1 MDYSSSY
8 VKARGL
14 ADEIRAEATASKAS
28 GLAARKRSNVDI
40 GGIDPSLFGVLSI
53 EDMYS
58 DIGDYTT
65 LAKFEAE
72 ETPPVE
78 DLMERPLESVVE
90 DQGLVR
96 PITPLKGLG
105 GGALEGDLEFED
117 AVAKLQERFPG
128 LKERELYRIIE
139 GESAFDP
146 TVVNEYNMAGLFQIS
161 PESAKRL
168 GVTTGQIAAMSPSEQ
183 VDLYGDYL
191 DMWDYDK
198 DMSLAVLQAAPAHR
212 SKPDDFVVYKKG
224 TKAWKANAPWRP
236 EGGGDITIGSIKRY
250 YE

>member
-1 MDYSSSY
+1 MDYTAGY
-8 VKARGL
+8 TKARGL
-14 ADEIRAEATASKAS
+14 ADEIRDQAEVSKAS
-28 GLAARKRSNVDI
+28 GLASRRRPDSGEI
-40 GGIDPSLFGVLSI
+40 GEMIEPMSYGVLSV
-53 EDMYS
+53 DSLFS
-58 DIGDYTT
+58 DIGDYLDTVESESS
-65 LAKFEAE
+65 LAPE
-72 ETPPVE
+72 ESLRPVE
-78 DLMERPLESVVE
+78 GVVE
-90 DQGLVR
+90 DQDLVR

-117 AVAKLQERFPG
+117 AVARLQERFPG
-128 LKERELYRIIE
+128 LNERELYRIIE

-146 TVVNEYNMAGLFQIS
+146 TVVNKYNMAGLFQIS

-168 GVTTGQIAAMSPSEQ
+168 GVTTEQIAAMSPSEQ

-198 DMSLAVLQAAPAHR
+198 NMSLAVLQAAPAHR

-224 TKAWKANAPWRP
+224 TKAWEANAPWRP
-236 EGGGDITIGSIKRY
+236 EGGGDITVGSIKRY

>member
-1 MDYSSSY
+1 MDYTAGY
-8 VKARGL
+8 TKARSL
-14 ADEIRAEATASKAS
+14 ADEIRDQAEVSKAS
-28 GLAARKRSNVDI
+28 GLASRRRPESGDVGEMI
-40 GGIDPSLFGVLSI
+40 EPMSYGVLSV
-53 EDMYS
+53 DSLFS
-58 DIGDYTT
+58 DIGDYLDTV
-65 LAKFEAE
+65 ESD

-78 DLMERPLESVVE
+78 DLLEQPLESVVE
-90 DQGLVR
+90 DQGPVR

-117 AVAKLQERFPG
+117 AIARLQERFPG
-128 LKERELYRIIE
+128 LNERELYRIIE

-146 TVVNEYNMAGLFQIS
+146 TVINDYNMAGLFQIS
-161 PESAKRL
+161 PASAKRL
-168 GVTTGQIAAMSPSEQ
+168 GVTKEEIAAMSPSEQ

-212 SKPDDFVVYKKG
+212 FKPDDFVVYKKG

-236 EGGGDITIGSIKRY
+236 EGGGDITVGSIKRY